1 MYVISLDDLLHI
13 YLVSA
18 LIVERKFIFNL
29 WKNFKWNI
37 FDISNKNYLL
47 RIYTSRDLPTIINDT
62 LSENEIYWWE
72 TSNYYICFLVDGIL
86 LAHNLYM
93 INMDVVVHKL
103 LTMNQDRSAVIII
116 MITVGRGS

>member
-29 WKNFKWNI
+29 WKSFKWNI